1 MRILIIEDEERLAEL
16 IKRGLEREGYA
27 ADAVFDGETGQKRLE
42 LYRDDYDAVILDLML
57 PQISGLEVCKRVRA
71 EGVITPI
78 IILTARDA
86 VEDKIA
92 ALDSGADDY
101 LTKPFSFDELSARI
115 RALLRRPTE
124 VVVPAVLNIRNI
136 ALDLNTRKV
145 TRDGTLIPLTLK
157 EYSVLEYLM
166 RNPNVVVSRENLY
179 THLWDF
185 NDNALSNVVDVHI
198 KNLRR
203 KIDEESRNP
212 FIETIRGVGYR
223 LTA

>member
-16 IKRGLEREGYA
+16 IKRGLEREGDA

-115 RALLRRPTE
+115 
-124 VVVPAVLNIRNI
+124 
-136 ALDLNTRKV
+136 
-145 TRDGTLIPLTLK
+145 
-157 EYSVLEYLM
+157 
-166 RNPNVVVSRENLY
+166 
-179 THLWDF
+179 
-185 NDNALSNVVDVHI
+185 
-198 KNLRR
+198 
-203 KIDEESRNP
+203 
-212 FIETIRGVGYR
+212 
-223 LTA
+223 

>member
-1 MRILIIEDEERLAEL
+1 
-16 IKRGLEREGYA
+16 
-27 ADAVFDGETGQKRLE
+27 
-42 LYRDDYDAVILDLML
+42 ML

-78 IILTARDA
+78 IILTARDS

-124 VVVPAVLNIRNI
+124 VVVPAVLNAKNI
-136 ALDLNTRKV
+136 TLNLNTRKV

-157 EYSVLEYLM
+157 EYSVL
-166 RNPNVVVSRENLY
+166 
-179 THLWDF
+179 
-185 NDNALSNVVDVHI
+185 
-198 KNLRR
+198 
-203 KIDEESRNP
+203 
-212 FIETIRGVGYR
+212 
-223 LTA
+223 

>member
-145 TRDGTLIPLTLK
+145 TRDGTSIPLTLK